1 MTTLTELAPRLELSQ
16 DVSEFTREAL
26 VRGWGD
32 GLPLIPPTE
41 ELVAGFVAA
50 SGLAATSVLGRLYP
64 SGAPCTVEL
73 LAANAVMAGAS
84 ADAMPLLASMVSATA
99 DPAFDIAG
107 INTTTASVVP
117 AFVVSGPARHDFDIA
132 YRHGALGG
140 AVSAAPAIGRALRLV
155 MRNVAGQVSGETS
168 ASVFGNPARVAGLVT
183 AEWEEESPWPSL
195 GQRRGFSG
203 SAVTAFGVLG
213 TANIID
219 TLGTD
224 GAEIVEVIGRSL
236 GYMGNNN
243 MDKGSSFAHQL
254 VAVNPVWAKKI
265 YATYPSMEDVQER
278 LHALSCIKI
287 EEFPATMRD
296 ALVDRKKVRDGRVY
310 LMDSPSDVSVVVNGG
325 TGNLHAVMLPGMS
338 NLLPVTRSLDPAGWA
353 SRP

>member
-1 MTTLTELAPRLELSQ
+1 MTAQTAVATRLDLSE
-16 DVSEFTREAL
+16 DVATFTREAL
-26 VRGWGD
+26 SRGWGD

-41 ELVAGFVAA
+41 ELVAEFVAS
-50 SGLAATSVLGRLYP
+50 SGLDAASSLGRLYP
-64 SGAPCTVEL
+64 SGADCTVEL

-84 ADAMPLLASMVSATA
+84 PVAMPLMAAMVSAAA
-99 DPAFDIAG
+99 DPRFDLAG

-117 AFVVSGPARHDFDIA
+117 AFVVSGAGRHDFNIA

-183 AEWEEESPWPSL
+183 AEWEEQSPWPSL
-195 GQRRGFSG
+195 GERRGFSG
-203 SAVTAFGVLG
+203 TSVTAFGVLG

-254 VAVNPVWAKKI
+254 VAVNPIWAQKI
-265 YATYPSMEDVQER
+265 HATYPLMEDVQER
-278 LHALSCIKI
+278 LYALSTVRI
-287 EEFPATMRD
+287 EEFPASMRD
-296 ALVDRKKVRDGRVY
+296 ALVERGKVRDGHVW
-310 LMDSPSDVSVVVNGG
+310 LMDSPSDVSVIVNGG

-338 NLLPVTRSLDPAGWA
+338 NLLPVTRGISPADWPP
-353 SRP
+353 RH